1 MYTKLVKSVI
11 LRIAGRPTAI
21 GYRQLT
27 KAVALVYQS
36 GGTDRNLTT
45 VIYPQIAKEMGSTP
59 QTVARNIARAV
70 EDCWEHGDRKNL
82 EGIARRRLN
91 EKPSPGELIHYIY
104 QYCADML
111 DGRIKP

>member
-27 KAVALVYQS
+27 KAVTLVYQS
-36 GGTDRNLTT
+36 GGTDR
-45 VIYPQIAKEMGSTP
+45 PQIVEEMGSTP

-91 EKPSPGELIHYIY
+91 EKPSPGELIYYIY

-111 DGRIKP
+111 DGRIKQ